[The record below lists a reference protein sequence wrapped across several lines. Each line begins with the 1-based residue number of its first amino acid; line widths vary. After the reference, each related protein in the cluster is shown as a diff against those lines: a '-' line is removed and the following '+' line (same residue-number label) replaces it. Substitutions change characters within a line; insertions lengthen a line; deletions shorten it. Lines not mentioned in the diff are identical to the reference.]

1 MKKALKNKNV
11 RLVIVCF
18 FVILLVAV
26 ILFFVFGRD
35 KDKLDD
41 TKEYNEIG
49 LEIKPVADAVSEAK
63 NVIGNTYQNLTLPD
77 DFEIVCGDTLYNM
90 TEYRMPEDN
99 NVNAKER
106 CMDLVDT
113 YLGESYDKSRIDVE
127 FDEPDGTRYSVYYER
142 DVSIEGI
149 DFENITEEELL
160 ELEKKLR
167 EDEYSCIYA
176 QSDGYINV
184 LYSWNTGDSWLEIA
198 SIKPD
203 VYIIGK
209 DNIDGVSYN
218 ISGTQ
223 YSLSDA
229 VEFATKKITSDYMK
243 FFPGCDGVVPY
254 AVYVFTNEKGESFYM
269 ISFEWLF
276 QGTPAIND
284 GELINLD
291 ADGMYLYPCQVEIIE
306 PDKISY
312 LTMFAPFPTEKQEV
326 EKIITLE
333 AALLHLEDTLSPNSN
348 YKITEVGLKYC
359 RYREPLDEFGEP
371 APQRSVRPYWCFTV
385 GTGNSMWGTYSPRK
399 VIYVDAQ
406 NGDIY
411 CYNSMSGEFE
421 FKYIQEKQYE
431 KED

>member
-1 MKKALKNKNV
+1 
-11 RLVIVCF
+11 
-18 FVILLVAV
+18 
-26 ILFFVFGRD
+26 
-35 KDKLDD
+35 
-41 TKEYNEIG
+41 
-49 LEIKPVADAVSEAK
+49 
-63 NVIGNTYQNLTLPD
+63 
-77 DFEIVCGDTLYNM
+77 
-90 TEYRMPEDN
+90 
-99 NVNAKER
+99 
-106 CMDLVDT
+106 MDLVDT

-167 EDEYSCIYA
+167 EDEYSCIHA

-254 AVYVFTNEKGESFYM
+254 AVYVFTNEKGESFYVM
-269 ISFEWLF
+269 SFEWLF
-276 QGTPAIND
+276 QGTPAMND
-284 GELINLD
+284 GYLNGLD
-291 ADGMYLYPCQVEIIE
+291 ADAMYLYPCKVEIIE
-306 PDKISY
+306 PDKIAN

-359 RYREPLDEFGEP
+359 RYHEGEGDP
-371 APQRSVRPYWCFTV
+371 EHEVRPYWCFTV
-385 GTGNSMWGTYSPRK
+385 GTGASKRGWYSPRK

-431 KED
+431 KDE